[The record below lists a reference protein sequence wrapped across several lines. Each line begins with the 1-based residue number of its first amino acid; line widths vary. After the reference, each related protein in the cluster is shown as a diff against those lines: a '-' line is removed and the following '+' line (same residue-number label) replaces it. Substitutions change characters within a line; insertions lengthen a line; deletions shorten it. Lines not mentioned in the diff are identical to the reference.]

1 MGDGGDD
8 ESQGK
13 PHHDGGQ
20 VGAHDDGP
28 HHRRQHVGD
37 LQGKGCWKVGP
48 REMEGTYLCV
58 PFAPGWY
65 Q

>member
-1 MGDGGDD
+1 MGDGSDD

-20 VGAHDDGP
+20 VGAHYDGP

-48 REMEGTYLCV
+48 REMEGT
-58 PFAPGWY
+58 
-65 Q
+65 